1 MGRACAEIGN
11 PSHRQYGRSV
21 VPLRQSKDWVCNG
34 IVTMTDPR
42 QATLIYNPY
51 AGFDDWQHSVN
62 ATADY
67 WHAHGWHVTLRQTEY
82 PAHATILA
90 AAAVRAGHQLV
101 LVAGGDGTLHEV
113 ANGLLGSQTVLV
125 PLPAGTTNCLTRDLS
140 LPTPGSG
147 DPDWLLDASE
157 RLLAGKVQRMDVGEC
172 SNGRSFLLWAAV
184 GIDSRI
190 VERVE
195 PRSRLLKRFG
205 IAGYVAKATVP
216 FLFYR
221 GAHLRISVDNE
232 TIAGNFLSVTIC
244 NTRLYAGGLFNL
256 SPCSVLDDGKLEVWL
271 LPGRYAPRMMLHSAQ
286 IVAGRHVNHS
296 DILCLSGRHVII
308 ESDPPQPY
316 HLDGELNRS
325 TPITCTLQER
335 ILHILAPQGVPEDL
349 FGLPGIAFDSAR
361 GEPAARSAP

>member
-1 MGRACAEIGN
+1 
-11 PSHRQYGRSV
+11 
-21 VPLRQSKDWVCNG
+21 
-34 IVTMTDPR
+34 MTDPR